1 MENFSLDSVA
11 HQKESDF
18 NEDFGNL
25 VFLITAKGQCTPKT
39 LINDKMNKNK
49 QFTKPYIRVH
59 RSKPLKWANSDKKLQ
74 GWRLTFELC
83 CAGVD
88 VHPFLAFSTT
98 HQETGHRLTWKKCVG
113 LCNLTTK

>member
-1 MENFSLDSVA
+1 MRGSDYPCINYEGPVEVQNFSLASVA

-49 QFTKPYIRVH
+49 QFTKRNIFVCTVQNH
-59 RSKPLKWANSDKKLQ
+59 
-74 GWRLTFELC
+74 
-83 CAGVD
+83 
-88 VHPFLAFSTT
+88 
-98 HQETGHRLTWKKCVG
+98 
-113 LCNLTTK
+113 